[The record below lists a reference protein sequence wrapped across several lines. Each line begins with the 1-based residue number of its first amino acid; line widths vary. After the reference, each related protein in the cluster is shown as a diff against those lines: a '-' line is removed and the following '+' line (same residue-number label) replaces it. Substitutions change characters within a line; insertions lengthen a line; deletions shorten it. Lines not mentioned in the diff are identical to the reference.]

1 VIRDWRAL
9 PPSARALLLCVL
21 LTSVTTFMLI
31 PLLALHLT
39 RSGQSIAEASF
50 VVMILTGTQQVA
62 ALFVGIGIDRWGAGK
77 SIGAGLALRMLGYLM
92 LGGPARAV
100 NDTAG
105 AALIGLGAAMI
116 TIGIQAMLGGVDDAG
131 RRNIFALRGT
141 FVNVGAVLGPLLGG
155 VAIEASFD
163 WIVAAA
169 ITSHLLCGA
178 LLYRRRI
185 SASAGTMRKPSPLH
199 GIRTIMSNRDA
210 LVAMA
215 GKCLFWL
222 FYSQIN
228 LTIPLYAA
236 EITGTRS
243 TVIYLF
249 AINGAI
255 VVVFQYPVVRLIP
268 EKASSGIV
276 VGAGLFAYGLSYV
289 ALGALPGLLSLMLFI
304 LLATLG
310 EMILGPTTFDAVL
323 RGTPDDLRG
332 SALGLASLWAS
343 LGSIVGISGGGNVF
357 QHISPTGRPIYWL
370 VLAALAASGAVA
382 VVAFSRR
389 RPAGARGITAS

>member
-1 VIRDWRAL
+1 VIREWRAL
-9 PPSARALLLCVL
+9 PGSARALLLCVL
-21 LTSVTTFMLI
+21 LTSITTFMLI

-50 VVMILTGTQQVA
+50 VVMVLTGTQQVA
-62 ALFVGIGIDRWGAGK
+62 ALFVGIGIDRWGAGR
-77 SIGAGLALRMLGYLM
+77 SVGAGLALRILGYLM
-92 LGGPARAV
+92 LGGPARVV
-100 NDTAG
+100 NDIAG

-116 TIGIQAMLGGVDDAG
+116 TIGIQAILGATGDDG
-131 RRNIFALRGT
+131 RRNVFALRGT

-155 VAIEASFD
+155 VAIQASFD
-163 WIVAAA
+163 WITAAA
-169 ITSHLLCGA
+169 IVSHLLCGV
-178 LLYRRRI
+178 LLYRNRPG
-185 SASAGTMRKPSPLH
+185 ASAIPVRKSSPLR

-210 LVAMA
+210 LIAMI
-215 GKCLFWL
+215 GKGLFWL

-228 LTIPLYAA
+228 LTIPLYAT

-243 TVIYLF
+243 TIVYLF

-255 VVVFQYPVVRLIP
+255 VIIFQYPLIRLIP
-268 EKASSGIV
+268 QKAPSGTV
-276 VGAGLFAYGLSYV
+276 VGAGLLAYALSYA
-289 ALGALPGLLSLMLFI
+289 ALGALPGLCSLMMFI

-343 LGSIVGISGGGNVF
+343 CGSILGISGGGNVF
-357 QHISPTGRPIYWL
+357 QHVPPAGRPVYWL
-370 VLAALAASGAVA
+370 VLAALAVSGAAA
-382 VVAFSRR
+382 VLAFSRR
-389 RPAGARGITAS
+389 HPVAASGVTAL